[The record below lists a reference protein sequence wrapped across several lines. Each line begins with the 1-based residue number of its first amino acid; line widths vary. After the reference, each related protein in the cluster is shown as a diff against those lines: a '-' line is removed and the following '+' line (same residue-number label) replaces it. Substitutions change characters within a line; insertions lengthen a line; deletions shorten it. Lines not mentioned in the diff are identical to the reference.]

1 MVLQTNSSQEAHEML
16 TSKFRTI
23 IIALVAASGL
33 ALASMAPVAS
43 QAATNTGAYAK
54 SADSNNYK
62 VSPETCETDGK
73 AFEKFVNE
81 AGKYYETEGNSAN
94 FQASMS
100 AAGIVLDLAQK
111 GGCDWAA
118 NVRLPEY
125 PPASTLVNRTPVSS
139 LIK

>member
-1 MVLQTNSSQEAHEML
+1 MFST
-16 TSKFRTI
+16 KIRRKI
-23 IIALVAASGL
+23 IFALAASACIGV
-33 ALASMAPVAS
+33 APVAPAVS

-73 AFEKFVNE
+73 AFEKYVNE

-100 AAGIVLDLAQK
+100 AAGIELDLAQK

-125 PPASTLVNRTPVSS
+125 PPASTVVYRTPVSS